1 MLNVFTFNKDR
12 SPKSRQQGSI
22 IIEVLAFASIGVLI
36 LSGLVQ
42 WALLSVSSARHSE
55 GREQAILIAEA
66 GIDYYRWHLAHAPT
80 DFQDGTATSGP
91 YVHNYYIRSGEKIGT
106 YTLVITPPPLGSTM
120 VTIRSTGRID
130 SDPSISRTIEAK
142 FAKPSF
148 AKYAVISNSD
158 ISIGADIYGP
168 MHSNGGI
175 YMNSGTA
182 YNVITSAKTTF
193 NSTTTGF
200 VTKWGVYT
208 DTDPNPPTA
217 YATVTARFTAG
228 REVGKPALDF
238 DGITVDLAQLK
249 TSAQSNGNYYAASG
263 ALGYHIVLQ
272 TNDTYDL
279 YRVNTAATGGGSCE
293 ARQWWTYPS
302 CPTVANAKWSVNG
315 QTLIGNDI
323 PFPANGIIFAE
334 DHVWVDGTI
343 NSARLTII
351 AATIPDVGARK
362 NIIVN
367 SDLRY
372 TNYDGQDVLG
382 LIAQDNFFVGV
393 VSANTLRIDGAIIAQ
408 HGRVSRYAYRN
419 CGAYSERTSIT
430 FYGMFASNQRYA
442 YGNLGG
448 VCTASPG
455 AFASGY
461 NTDRTYIYDP
471 NLLYGPPPSFP
482 LTADQYQIISW
493 DEI

>member
-1 MLNVFTFNKDR
+1 M
-12 SPKSRQQGSI
+12 SPFSTAPFFRRTPTKGSI
-22 IIEVLAFASIGVLI
+22 IIEVIAFASIGMLI

-42 WALLSVSSARHSE
+42 WALFSVSAAHRNE
-55 GREQAILIAEA
+55 GREQAALIAEA
-66 GIDYYRWHLAHAPT
+66 GVDYYRWHLAHAPT

-91 YVHNYYIRSGEKIGT
+91 YVHDYYTRSGEKIGT
-106 YTLVITPPPLGSTM
+106 YSLAITPPILGSTM
-120 VTIRSTGRID
+120 VTVRSTGRID
-130 SDPSISRTIEAK
+130 TDPSVSRTIEVK

-175 YMNSGTA
+175 YMNAGTA

-193 NSTTTGF
+193 NSTTTSF
-200 VTKWGVYT
+200 ATEWGVYT
-208 DTDPNPPTA
+208 DSDPTPPTPF
-217 YATVTARFTAG
+217 ATVTARFSAG
-228 REVGKPALDF
+228 REVGVPALDF
-238 DGITVDLAQLK
+238 TGITVNLAQLK
-249 TSAQSNGNYYAASG
+249 TDAQSAGSYYAASG

-279 YRVNTAATGGGSCE
+279 YRVNTAASGGGACE
-293 ARQWWTYPS
+293 ARQWWSYPS
-302 CPTVANAKWSVNG
+302 CPSVANAKWSING
-315 QTLIGNDI
+315 QTLIGNDV
-323 PFPANGIIFAE
+323 PFPANGIIFTE
-334 DHVWVDGTI
+334 DHLWVDGTV
-343 NSARLTII
+343 NGARLTLA
-351 AATIPDVGARK
+351 AATIPDVGTRK

-372 TNYDGQDVLG
+372 TNYDGQDVIG

-393 VSANTLRIDGAIIAQ
+393 VSADNLRIDGAIIAQ
-408 HGRVSRYAYRN
+408 NGRVSRYAYRN
-419 CGAYSERTSIT
+419 CGGYDVQTSIT

-455 AFASGY
+455 SFSSGY
-461 NTDRTYIYDP
+461 NTTRTYIYDP
-471 NLLYGPPPSFP
+471 FLLYGPPPSFP
-482 LTADQYQIISW
+482 LTSDQYQVISW